1 VGDSTAP
8 DAFGWVRDRAAQRQR
23 EGLRRTPLPRSSDDA
38 LLDLASND
46 YLGLARDPR
55 VVEAAVAAARTW
67 GAGATGSRLVTGTT
81 DLHVDLESAL
91 AELCGAPAA
100 LVLASGYAANL
111 AAVVSLSGPGALVV
125 SDADNHASLVDACRL
140 SRAQVV
146 VTAHRDLG
154 AVAAALASRTVPR
167 ALVVTD
173 GVFSVDGERAPVR
186 DLLDVCVAAGAGL
199 LVDEAHAVGVLGPG
213 GAGVCA
219 DEGVAAHP
227 SLVRTLTLSKSFG
240 AQGGAVVAGR
250 DVVDHLA
257 DGARPFMFD
266 TALAPPAAGA
276 ALAAVRA
283 LRDEPDLP
291 DRVRAR
297 ARALHERVSD
307 AGFESRTPESAVVA
321 ALVGAPE
328 AAVAG
333 ARAAADAGVRVGCFR
348 PPSVPDGVSRLRLTS
363 RATLSTDDLVLAAS
377 ALAAAAQASGVAST
391 ALRT

>member
-1 VGDSTAP
+1 VGETGAP
-8 DAFGWVRDRAAQRQR
+8 GAFDWLAERALQR
-23 EGLRRTPLPRSSDDA
+23 ERDGLRRTPVARSADDR

-55 VVEAAVAAARTW
+55 VVEGAVAAAHTW
-67 GAGATGSRLVTGTT
+67 GAGSTGSRLVTGTT
-81 DLHVDLESAL
+81 DLHVELERAL
-91 AELCGAPAA
+91 AELAGAPAA

-111 AAVVSLSGPGALVV
+111 AAVVALSGPGALVV

-146 VTAHRDLG
+146 VTAHRDVD
-154 AVAAALASRTVPR
+154 AVAAALAARTVPR

-186 DLLDVCVAAGAGL
+186 ELLEVCVAAGAGL

-213 GAGVCA
+213 GAGICA
-219 DEGVAAHP
+219 DEGAGGHP

-276 ALAAVRA
+276 ALAAVRV
-283 LRDEPDLP
+283 LREEPELP
-291 DRVRAR
+291 DRVRAL
-297 ARALHERVSD
+297 ARALHERVRD
-307 AGFESRTPESAVVA
+307 AGFESRAPQAAVVP

-328 AAVAG
+328 AAVAA
-333 ARAAADAGVRVGCFR
+333 ARAAALAGVRVGCFR
-348 PPSVPDGVSRLRLTS
+348 PPSVPDGVSRLRLVA
-363 RATLSTDDLVLAAS
+363 RATLSEGDLDRAAV
-377 ALAAAAQASGVAST
+377 ALGAAAQASGVAST
-391 ALRT
+391 AVRT